1 MALISGLLKGPYGDP
16 RSGVT
21 ITMRSIKTS
30 STVLNLAK
38 SQSVTDDGGKYSLSV
53 EPGAYEVIVSVY
65 GSQPERVGTM
75 RSIPIPCPARS
86 MISFAVQVKVTLPRR
101 LCKPS
106 IVCALT
112 LHYQQINQQ
121 HQPRPRKSV
130 KIMRRPL

>member
-53 EPGAYEVIVSVY
+53 EPVHTKS
-65 GSQPERVGTM
+65 
-75 RSIPIPCPARS
+75 
-86 MISFAVQVKVTLPRR
+86 
-101 LCKPS
+101 LCLFT
-106 IVCALT
+106 ALSR
-112 LHYQQINQQ
+112 NG
-121 HQPRPRKSV
+121 
-130 KIMRRPL
+130 